1 MNLFI
6 KILVCVL
13 LCAGLGFASG
23 YSTVNEINGWF
34 QTIEKPSWN
43 PPNWIF
49 SPVWTTLYILMGIAA
64 GIIWH
69 SKDERRNTALMLF
82 ILQFLFNLAWSYIFF
97 SRHEPGWA
105 FAEIIIMLVLIIT
118 TTLAFYRVKPLA
130 AYLMIPYI
138 LWVSFAAVLN
148 GSIWMLNR

>member
-1 MNLFI
+1 MKLFI

-13 LCAGLGFASG
+13 ICAGLGFASG
-23 YSTVNEINGWF
+23 ISNVNEVNGWF

-69 SKDERRNTALMLF
+69 SRDERRIQALMLF
-82 ILQFLFNLAWSYIFF
+82 ILQFLFNLAWSYLFF
-97 SRHEPGWA
+97 ARHAIGWA
-105 FAEIIIMLVLIIT
+105 LAEIILMLILIIAT
-118 TTLAFYRVKPLA
+118 SISFYRIKPLA
-130 AYLMIPYI
+130 GMLMLPYI
-138 LWVSFAAVLN
+138 LWVSFATVLN
-148 GSIWMLNR
+148 GAIWMLNK